1 MGVHLRTLRLT
12 NYRGFRRLALELTDG
27 PTVIQ
32 GANAQGKTNLL
43 EAIELLATGK
53 SSRASSER
61 ELIHWDALR
70 NPAGAHESF
79 ARISAA
85 VAHERG
91 EVHADILLR
100 AVEPA
105 TADAA
110 PTVAKS
116 FRLNGLPRRALD
128 FIGEINVVAFAPAD
142 VDLVAGPPAGR
153 RRYLDVMNAQM
164 SRRYLRSLQR
174 FNKLLIQRNY
184 LLRQIR
190 ERNRPDPSLSVWDEE
205 LAGSAAFL
213 FQERARSVQ
222 ALNRFGERWFQEL
235 GGWGQHLEVRYQP
248 AIGQEERDVLAEPID
263 AVDGALGRI
272 HSAVKRSLERASTR
286 EQAAGMSLVGP
297 HRDDLSFL
305 VDGVDL
311 NTFGSRGQQR
321 LAALSLK
328 LAELDV
334 LTAELGTRPIL
345 LLDDVLSELDPQKQQ
360 AVLQVAQGAGQMI
373 LTVTDLDSIGGRL
386 ASAAGIFRLKA
397 GAVVPDEV
405 TVERQS

>member
-1 MGVHLRTLRLT
+1 MYLRSLRLT
-12 NYRGFRRLALELTDG
+12 NFRNFRRLALDLADG

-32 GANAQGKTNLL
+32 GENAQGKTNLL

-53 SSRASSER
+53 SSRASTER
-61 ELIHWDALR
+61 ELIHWDVLR
-70 NPAGAHESF
+70 APAGAYESF
-79 ARISAA
+79 ARVSAA

-100 AVEPA
+100 AIDNG
-105 TADAA
+105 TGDTA
-110 PTVAKS
+110 PTVAKT

-128 FIGEINVVAFAPAD
+128 FIGEINVVAFAPTD
-142 VDLVAGPPAGR
+142 VELVAGPPAGR
-153 RRYLDVMNAQM
+153 RRYLDIMNAQM

-174 FNKLLIQRNY
+174 FNKVLIQRNF

-190 ERNRPDPSLSVWDEE
+190 ERNRSDPSLAVWNEE

-222 ALNRFGERWFQEL
+222 ALTELAERWFQEL
-235 GGWGQHLEVRYQP
+235 GGWGQRLEVRYRP
-248 AIGQEERDVLAEPID
+248 GITAEEAAVLAAPIQPID
-263 AVDGALGRI
+263 GSLGRI
-272 HSAVKRSLERASTR
+272 HAAVKQALERVSLR

-305 VDGVDL
+305 VDGIDL
-311 NTFGSRGQQR
+311 NTYGSRGQQR

-334 LTAELGTRPIL
+334 LTAQLGTRPIL
-345 LLDDVLSELDPQKQQ
+345 LLDDVLSELDPHKQE
-360 AVLQVAQGAGQMI
+360 AVLHIAQGTGQTI
-373 LTVTDLDSIGGRL
+373 ITVTDLNSITGRL
-386 ASAAGIFRLKA
+386 TTAGTVLRLRA
-397 GAVVPDEV
+397 GAVLPDEV
-405 TVERQS
+405 VAER